1 MPYFGEGFLTPGSPG
16 QSFIICLHR
25 TVFFFFSLKLL
36 SWLII
41 TQLSVKFQFIST
53 FPSTVSGIKQRY
65 FRSLVPGI
73 VHFQVGIS
81 TPISICWMNKW
92 SRLVY
97 TISKHKFRQLGLSW
111 NAKNKTIWH
120 KNKIYVT
127 RNEGDLLEVKITLD
141 STKLRVRGM
150 VYSHLIQVSAV
161 TRENTQWGYNIST
174 QQGWKG
180 QVICRMSMAQRQFQ
194 LLHLLLWD
202 ISTHVPCHSLSNWIS
217 RRTILKIKQN
227 LHLRY

>member
-1 MPYFGEGFLTPGSPG
+1 M
-16 QSFIICLHR
+16 
-25 TVFFFFSLKLL
+25 
-36 SWLII
+36 
-41 TQLSVKFQFIST
+41 KFQFIST

-141 STKLRVRGM
+141 STNLGLEVWYTVTWFKCQQWPGRTHSGAITFPHSRAEKARWFVEWAWLRGSSSFSTSFYGTSQLM
-150 VYSHLIQVSAV
+150 FHV
-161 TRENTQWGYNIST
+161 TVFPIGFLEGPFWRSS
-174 QQGWKG
+174 K
-180 QVICRMSMAQRQFQ
+180 IC
-194 LLHLLLWD
+194 
-202 ISTHVPCHSLSNWIS
+202 I
-217 RRTILKIKQN
+217 
-227 LHLRY
+227 